1 MVLAVAE
8 VLGLAE
14 GAAAGLG
21 AGAEEKKLKLWS
33 KLKIHRDCSGK

>member
-8 VLGLAE
+8 VLGLTA

-21 AGAEEKKLKLWS
+21 AGAEEMELK
-33 KLKIHRDCSGK
+33 

>member
-8 VLGLAE
+8 VLGFPE

-21 AGAEEKKLKLWS
+21 AGAEEMELK
-33 KLKIHRDCSGK
+33 